1 MELIALNQIV
11 RVGLSIIIAK
21 NGKLLMGLRKGT
33 ETADGLWAYPGGR
46 MDFGEDP
53 TTGIIREVLE
63 ETGLV
68 VKEEDVE
75 FLRYCNEFFP
85 KEQRHY
91 VSLVFFV
98 SKFKGELVTKEK
110 EKCEEWK
117 WFHPDKVPANS
128 FPPCIKNTR
137 LTRIKIILTKN
148 KKR

>member
-1 MELIALNQIV
+1 MNDTIAINEVV

-21 NGKLLMGLRKGT
+21 QGKFLMGLRQGT

-53 TTGIIREVLE
+53 VTGIAREVFE

-68 VKEEDVE
+68 LKKKDVE

-85 KEQRHY
+85 EEQRHY

-98 SKFKGELVTKEK
+98 EITEGEAVVKED
-110 EKCEEWK
+110 KCGEWK
-117 WFHPDKVPANS
+117 WFDPDDTPENV
-128 FPPCIKNTR
+128 FPPCIENTEITK
-137 LTRIKIILTKN
+137 TRIILTNIK
-148 KKR
+148 